1 MTDDSEDRKP
11 IRDGRSVEARNM
23 DELVM
28 ALREVDDIHSV
39 SSDLERAVGLT
50 FDLSDL
56 DRETAWEGLDIPEAA
71 ATLLFEARFV
81 PTGFGREHNRTQD
94 EYLPIIWFET
104 VESVASRAG
113 GINE

>member
-1 MTDDSEDRKP
+1 MSDDDGEDRKP

-28 ALREVDDIHSV
+28 RLREIDGIYSV

-56 DRETAWEGLDIPEAA
+56 DRETAWEGSDIPEAA

-81 PTGFGREHNRTQD
+81 PTGFGREHNQAQD
-94 EYLPIIWFET
+94 EHLPVIWFET
-104 VESVASRAG
+104 VESVAGRA
-113 GINE
+113 EDKP

>member
-1 MTDDSEDRKP
+1 MTDDEDRQP
-11 IRDGRSVEARNM
+11 IRDGRSVEAWNI

-28 ALREVDDIHSV
+28 ALRDIDGIYGV
-39 SSDLERAVGLT
+39 TSDLERAVGLV

-56 DRETAWEGLDIPEAA
+56 DRETAWEGSDIPETA

-81 PTGFGREHNRTQD
+81 PTGFGQEYNQLQEEH
-94 EYLPIIWFET
+94 LPTIWFET

-113 GINE
+113 DVNE

>member
-1 MTDDSEDRKP
+1 MTDDEDRQP

-28 ALREVDDIHSV
+28 ALREIDFIYSVD
-39 SSDLERAVGLT
+39 SDRERAIGLT
-50 FDLSDL
+50 FDLSKL
-56 DRETAWEGLDIPEAA
+56 DQETAWEGSDIPETA

-81 PTGFGREHNRTQD
+81 PTSFGREHNWAKD
-94 EYLPIIWFET
+94 AHLPTIWFET

-113 GINE
+113 GVDE

>member
-1 MTDDSEDRKP
+1 MTGDEDRQP

-28 ALREVDDIHSV
+28 ALREIDFIYSVD
-39 SSDLERAVGLT
+39 SDRERAIGLT
-50 FDLSDL
+50 FDLSKFDQ
-56 DRETAWEGLDIPEAA
+56 ETAREGSDIPEAA

-81 PTGFGREHNRTQD
+81 PTSFGREYNQAKDAH
-94 EYLPIIWFET
+94 LPTIWFET

-113 GINE
+113 DINE